1 MSRNTGRCDGL
12 HLVRFFIVGYGHAR
26 VVAGQQKKESCLF
39 AFFLVAAEREIWE
52 GGEAVFSLRSSEH
65 VQLCDL

>member
-26 VVAGQQKKESCLF
+26 VVAGQQKKK
-39 AFFLVAAEREIWE
+39 AAYSH
-52 GGEAVFSLRSSEH
+52 FS
-65 VQLCDL
+65 